1 MKFAIACVAVFLSIG
16 VVGIIAGILYYL
28 AQPGPRY

>member
-1 MKFAIACVAVFLSIG
+1 MKRILLTVLVLALLALLFI
-16 VVGIIAGILYYL
+16 VGAILYYL

>member
-1 MKFAIACVAVFLSIG
+1 MKRILLALLILALLGLLFI
-16 VVGIIAGILYYL
+16 VGAILYYL

>member
-1 MKFAIACVAVFLSIG
+1 MKKILSFIAIVMGIVLIFIIG
-16 VVGIIAGILYYL
+16 AILYYL